1 MTLAHTSSDAREARI
16 VESDVEFIQLLRPA
30 PYLITRIECFRSLM
44 KRILPARRAQP
55 TRRAMMTCHAR
66 FSFYPNRIPSV
77 GRNFWQIETV
87 SYFVL
92 WDDGNGVV

>member
-1 MTLAHTSSDAREARI
+1 MFSISNEANPASAQSAADQKSDDDMSR
-16 VESDVEFIQLLRPA
+16 LL
-30 PYLITRIECFRSLM
+30 F
-44 KRILPARRAQP
+44 
-55 TRRAMMTCHAR
+55 
-66 FSFYPNRIPSV
+66 FYPNRIPSV